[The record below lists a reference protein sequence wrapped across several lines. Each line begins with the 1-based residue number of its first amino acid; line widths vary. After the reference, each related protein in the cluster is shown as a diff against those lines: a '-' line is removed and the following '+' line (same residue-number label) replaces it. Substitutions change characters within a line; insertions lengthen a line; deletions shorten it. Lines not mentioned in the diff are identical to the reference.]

1 MIKRSDI
8 LADMHTHTIA
18 SGHAYST
25 VKENIDAA
33 KAAGL
38 KYLAITDHYFGNG
51 DELDKKN
58 EIARIQYGADRW
70 NPFEEDI
77 CILSSAEFN
86 INQEVYTFEKLKD
99 IPWKPVGLH
108 SWFID
113 MGITTLDDLYKCFVR
128 AHKNGYNAF
137 VHIER
142 DLHKIATVFHEI
154 YGTSFNMSDYQM
166 FLYSIVDYAK
176 DNDIWLELN
185 ESSIIFNDNGD
196 TVDRVKLWLSYAKH
210 KGNKIYLG
218 SDAHYC
224 KEIGNFENSLKLL
237 NELEYPKELIL
248 NCNEKELKKYFG

>member
-1 MIKRSDI
+1 MIKKADI

-33 KAAGL
+33 KEAGI

-51 DELDKKN
+51 DTLDKKN

-70 NPFEEDI
+70 NSFESDI
-77 CILSSAEFN
+77 TLLSSAEFN
-86 INQEVYTFEKLKD
+86 INQDVYTFEKLNH

-113 MGITTLDDLYKCFVR
+113 MDITTLDDLYGCFVR
-128 AHKNGYNAF
+128 AHKKGHNAF

-142 DLHKIATVFHEI
+142 DLHKMAKAFHEI
-154 YGTSFNMSDYQM
+154 YETFFTMEDYRA
-166 FLYSIVDYAK
+166 FLYAIVDYAK
-176 DNDIWLELN
+176 ENDVWLELN
-185 ESSIIFNDNGD
+185 ESSIVFNDNGD
-196 TVDRVKLWLSYAKH
+196 TIDRVKLWLFHAREN
-210 KGNKIYLG
+210 GNKIYLG

-224 KEIGNFENSLKLL
+224 KEVGHFDNCINML
-237 NELEYPKELIL
+237 NALDYPKELIL
-248 NCNEKELKKYFG
+248 NCNEEMLRKYFR

>member
-51 DELDKKN
+51 DDLDKKN
-58 EIARIQYGADRW
+58 EIARIQYGAERW
-70 NPFEEDI
+70 NSYETGI
-77 CILSSAEFN
+77 RLLSSAEFN
-86 INQEVYTFEKLKD
+86 INQDVYTFEKLKD
-99 IPWKPVGLH
+99 ISWKPVGLH

-113 MGITTLDDLYKCFVR
+113 MDIATLDDLFTCFVKT
-128 AHKNGYNAF
+128 HKKGHNAF

-142 DLHKIATVFHEI
+142 DLHKMAKYFHEI
-154 YGTSFNMSDYQM
+154 YETSYKMSDYQL
-166 FLYSIVDYAK
+166 FLNKIVDYAK
-176 DNDIWLELN
+176 ENDIWLELN
-185 ESSIIFNDNGD
+185 ESSIVFNDNGD
-196 TVDRVKLWLSYAKH
+196 TIDRIKLWLFHAREN
-210 KGNKIYLG
+210 GNKIYLG

-224 KEIGNFENSLKLL
+224 KEIGNFGNCISML
-237 NELEYPKELIL
+237 NALEYPKELIL
-248 NCNEKELKKYFG
+248 NCNEEELKKYFY

>member
-1 MIKRSDI
+1 MIERSDI

-38 KYLAITDHYFGNG
+38 KYLAITDHYFCNG
-51 DELDKKN
+51 DTLDKKK

-77 CILSSAEFN
+77 RILSSAEFN

-99 IPWKPVGLH
+99 ISWKPVGLH

-113 MGITTLDDLYKCFVR
+113 MDIATLDDLFTCFVK
-128 AHKNGYNAF
+128 AHKKGHNAF

-142 DLHKIATVFHEI
+142 DLHKMAKYFHEI
-154 YGTSFNMSDYQM
+154 Y
-166 FLYSIVDYAK
+166 
-176 DNDIWLELN
+176 
-185 ESSIIFNDNGD
+185 
-196 TVDRVKLWLSYAKH
+196 R
-210 KGNKIYLG
+210 
-218 SDAHYC
+218 
-224 KEIGNFENSLKLL
+224 
-237 NELEYPKELIL
+237 
-248 NCNEKELKKYFG
+248 KK